1 MLLLPD
7 GLKRVTPVLGPWVP
21 TRLRP
26 EFGMMVLLTLSVS
39 RAGQSPLNVNVNGNE
54 HVH

>member
-26 EFGMMVLLTLSVS
+26 EFGMMKHPLLLSYQALQARDAPPS
-39 RAGQSPLNVNVNGNE
+39 
-54 HVH
+54 